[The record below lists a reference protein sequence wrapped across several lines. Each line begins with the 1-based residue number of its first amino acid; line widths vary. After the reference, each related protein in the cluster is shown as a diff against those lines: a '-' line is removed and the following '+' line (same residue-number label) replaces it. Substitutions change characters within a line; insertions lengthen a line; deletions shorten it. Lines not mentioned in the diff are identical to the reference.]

1 MLNVN
6 GLALAYV
13 AYKLIKLIAQAGLLL
28 FWDTEGYIMSNSCFF
43 K

>member
-6 GLALAYV
+6 FFALAYV
-13 AYKLIKLIAQAGLLL
+13 AYKLIKLIAQADSLL
-28 FWDTEGYIMSNSCFF
+28 FLDTEGYIRSNSCFF